1 MAASRSEQLNVMAE
15 RYLEI
20 VFSDLGNT
28 VLLLLQAPVI
38 AFLTVL
44 VWRDNVDGATDQL
57 YWVLALSAVWF
68 GTLNS
73 CREIV
78 KERGI
83 FEREVRLGLG
93 VAPYLLSKCLVL
105 GLLSFVQCLALAF
118 IVNLWIPLGGP
129 VIFHFVFLW
138 LASLGGTALGLALS
152 CVMSNSDRAVGAVV
166 LVLIPQILFSEMA
179 LSHAHA
185 TKLILWAEDL
195 TFLSWTFAGLKEVTR
210 SQWSAWTLFQSA
222 GALLFLSVALL
233 GLAYASL
240 SWRTRKVLH

>member
-1 MAASRSEQLNVMAE
+1 MAASRGEQLNVLAE

-28 VLLLLQAPVI
+28 LLLLLQAPVI

-78 KERGI
+78 KERGV
-83 FEREVRLGLG
+83 FEREARLG
-93 VAPYLLSKCLVL
+93 VAVGPYLLSKCMVL

-118 IVNLWIPLGGP
+118 IVNLWVPLGGP
-129 VIFHFVFLW
+129 VILHFVFLW

-179 LSHAHA
+179 LSHQHA
-185 TKLILWAEDL
+185 TRLILWVEDL
-195 TFLSWTFAGLKEVTR
+195 TFLSWTFTGLKEITR
-210 SQWSAWTLFQSA
+210 TEWSTWVLFKSS
-222 GALLFLSVALL
+222 GALVCLSAALL
-233 GLAYASL
+233 ALAYASL

>member
-1 MAASRSEQLNVMAE
+1 MAASRGEQLNVTAE

-20 VFSDLGNT
+20 VLADLGNT
-28 VLLLLQAPVI
+28 LLLLSQAPII

-78 KERGI
+78 KERPI
-83 FEREVRLGLG
+83 FEREARLGLEPG
-93 VAPYLLSKCLVL
+93 PYLLSKCLVL
-105 GLLSFVQCLALAF
+105 GLLSFVQCLALAY
-118 IVNLWIPLGGP
+118 IVNVWIPLGGP
-129 VIFHFVFLW
+129 VIGHFVFLW

-152 CVMSNSDRAVGAVV
+152 CLMSNTDKAVGAVV

-179 LSHAHA
+179 LKHDHA
-185 TKLILWAEDL
+185 TQLILWAENC
-195 TFLSWTFAGLKEVTR
+195 TFLSWTFTALKELTEIEINAWVLTK
-210 SQWSAWTLFQSA
+210 SAL
-222 GALLFLSVALL
+222 ALLFLSAGLL
-233 GLAYASL
+233 GLAYGSL
-240 SWRTRKVLH
+240 RLRTPRA